1 MIQDQSAPP
10 PDTVPDTV
18 RATDTATAEEKVTF
32 LNRTL
37 SRLRR
42 ALDNAVNGTGG
53 MLSKAKTD
61 PALGKKAIDAVRA
74 EIEDCIT
81 APGGEVA
88 ARAQA
93 AELGR
98 YYLDLNEDGKARFLS
113 LIADEFGTDEDAVN
127 SAAKAVSI
135 AETRPARLN
144 AEARLRKALTPRRMA
159 LLTQFN
165 ALPDGVKFLVDLRAD
180 LLRIAG
186 DTPNLR
192 ALDDDLKWL
201 LSSWFD
207 LGFLDLE
214 RITWDSP
221 AALLEKLIAYEAV
234 HRIESWSDLRN
245 RLDSDRRCYA
255 LFHPRMPSEPLAFV
269 EVALVKGMSDNVQVL
284 LDETAPLADPQEADA
299 AIFYSISNTQRG
311 LKGISFGEYLIKRV
325 VAELSRDFP
334 RIKTFATLSPVPG
347 FRVWLDAT
355 LAKTPEVAKAL
366 PGMDKIR
373 AHGGDKASGKDN
385 TKSPAESLI
394 TLVSRPDW
402 QDDADACALL
412 EPALTTLLGLYFADR
427 RSDGKPIDPV
437 ARFHLRNGARL
448 ERFNWLGDISAK
460 GMRQAYGF
468 MVNYRYKLDA
478 IDANHI
484 AYQRDDEI
492 VASRAVKDL
501 IRKDRNGHRREGRRL
516 RLRPA
521 RDQDQN

>member
-1 MIQDQSAPP
+1 MNEDLPTAPS
-10 PDTVPDTV
+10 PDN
-18 RATDTATAEEKVTF
+18 AEEKVTF

-37 SRLRR
+37 NRVRR
-42 ALDNAVNGTGG
+42 ALDDAVNGTGG
-53 MLSKAKTD
+53 LLARGKPDPDLGRKATE
-61 PALGKKAIDAVRA
+61 AVRA
-74 EIEDCIT
+74 EIEQCIT
-81 APGGEVA
+81 APSGEVA

-98 YYLDLNEDGKARFLS
+98 YYLDLNDDGKARFLT
-113 LIADEFGTDEDAVN
+113 LVADEFGTDEDAVN
-127 SAAKAVSI
+127 GAVKAVSI
-135 AETRPARLN
+135 AETRPARLS
-144 AEARLRKALTPRRMA
+144 AEAGLREALTPRRMA

-186 DTPNLR
+186 NAPNLR

-269 EVALVKGMSDNVQVL
+269 EVALVRGMSDNVQAL
-284 LDETAPLADPQEADA
+284 LDETAPLDDPHHADA

-325 VAELSRDFP
+325 VAELSPEFP
-334 RIKTFATLSPVPG
+334 RIRTFATLSPVPG
-347 FRVWLDAT
+347 FRVWLEAT
-355 LAKTPEVAKAL
+355 LEKTPEVARGVPGLDKVKA
-366 PGMDKIR
+366 
-373 AHGGDKASGKDN
+373 HVGGQDN
-385 TKSPAESLI
+385 ANALI
-394 TLVSRPDW
+394 ELVSRTDW
-402 QDDADACALL
+402 QDDEEARTLLESPLTALL
-412 EPALTTLLGLYFADR
+412 GRYFADR

-448 ERFNWLGDISAK
+448 ERFNWLGDTSAK

-468 MVNYRYKLDA
+468 MTNYRYKLDA
-478 IDANHI
+478 VEENHI

-492 VASRAVKDL
+492 VASRAVRDL
-501 IRKDRNGHRREGRRL
+501 IRKGRNEGRRL

-521 RDQDQN
+521 QNQNKE